1 MVNKR
6 IRRSITAAL
15 VAGVM
20 STATVVPVMAASNN
34 DAHLTGN
41 GKDVKN
47 VILMISDGWGYN
59 QILATD
65 YYTEGKA
72 GTQVYENFPT
82 QLALSTYSLGDLT
95 TEDNAEGVYDP
106 ATVWENFNTLMNNP
120 TDSAAAGTAMSTG
133 VKTYDAAIG
142 VDEQPED
149 LTHMTQD
156 FEAQGKATGVVSS
169 VEFSHATPASFVA
182 HHESRNDYSF
192 LANEMIKDSA
202 TDVIMGAGNPLYT
215 DNGDVA
221 AAPNYRYVGGAAT
234 WNGLVD
240 GSLDVSDADGDGI
253 DDAWTLIQSKEEFE
267 ALQIGETASR
277 VIGVPEVYTTL
288 QQARGGDAKADAY
301 EVEQNNNVPGL
312 DVMTTGALNV
322 LDNDEDGFFLMVEG
336 GAIDWAGHA
345 NQSGRLIEEQ
355 AAFNDSVEA
364 VYEWVEENSNWGET
378 LLIVTGDHETGYLTG
393 TAGVYDEV
401 VNNGEGVM
409 PTMAWNS
416 GNHTNQLIPFFAKG
430 AGAEILKK
438 VADETDPVRGAYL
451 DNTEISE
458 VIRTL
463 ID

>member
-1 MVNKR
+1 M
-6 IRRSITAAL
+6 
-15 VAGVM
+15 
-20 STATVVPVMAASNN
+20 
-34 DAHLTGN
+34 
-41 GKDVKN
+41 
-47 VILMISDGWGYN
+47 
-59 QILATD
+59 
-65 YYTEGKA
+65 
-72 GTQVYENFPT
+72 
-82 QLALSTYSLGDLT
+82 
-95 TEDNAEGVYDP
+95 
-106 ATVWENFNTLMNNP
+106 
-120 TDSAAAGTAMSTG
+120 
-133 VKTYDAAIG
+133 
-142 VDEQPED
+142 
-149 LTHMTQD
+149 
-156 FEAQGKATGVVSS
+156 
-169 VEFSHATPASFVA
+169 
-182 HHESRNDYSF
+182 
-192 LANEMIKDSA
+192 
-202 TDVIMGAGNPLYT
+202 
-215 DNGDVA
+215 
-221 AAPNYRYVGGAAT
+221 
-234 WNGLVD
+234 
-240 GSLDVSDADGDGI
+240 
-253 DDAWTLIQSKEEFE
+253 
-267 ALQIGETASR
+267 
-277 VIGVPEVYTTL
+277 PEVYTTL

-364 VYEWVEENSNWGET
+364 VYEWVEENSKWGET